1 MKVLFLL
8 FSYFLGTFPS
18 GYIFFWISD
27 KKDIRNFGSGSTGAT
42 NLFRLKGWR
51 WALPA
56 IIIDILKGAIPVYL
70 ALRIFPDLKFSLF
83 CALLTVI
90 GHCFPIYLSFRGGK
104 GVATSMGVFAVLAF
118 KPFLLTLTVFL
129 LVIVISRYVSLGSLL
144 AALSFPVFTFIF
156 NIEKEI
162 ILLGFILFLIIAV
175 KHYENIKRL
184 IKRKERKLGNKAK

>member
-1 MKVLFLL
+1 
-8 FSYFLGTFPS
+8 
-18 GYIFFWISD
+18 
-27 KKDIRNFGSGSTGAT
+27 
-42 NLFRLKGWR
+42 
-51 WALPA
+51 
-56 IIIDILKGAIPVYL
+56 
-70 ALRIFPDLKFSLF
+70 
-83 CALLTVI
+83 
-90 GHCFPIYLSFRGGK
+90 
-104 GVATSMGVFAVLAF
+104 MGVFAVLAF